1 VDNPLPDLTN
11 RSEVYP
17 HAARL
22 RRVATYT
29 CKYESLTLSEDNAR
43 LVLPDKKLSYL
54 WNSMDPLEPM
64 GSLYY

>member
-1 VDNPLPDLTN
+1 MDNPLPDLTN
-11 RSEVYP
+11 RSEIYP

-43 LVLPDKKLSYL
+43 LVLPDKKPIIS
-54 WNSMDPLEPM
+54 LE
-64 GSLYY
+64 